1 MSRRSVFTLIK
12 DPFSKR
18 QAAMWVVVLL
28 VVSAVCLV
36 VAGGAAGETM
46 VVSANLDANDDEED
60 AEVTDGGAVVV
71 SGDDTGDVTTPTA
84 SPDADDPFFADGSG
98 FGVLVAVGALL
109 AAAQLAR
116 RQG

>member
-1 MSRRSVFTLIK
+1 
-12 DPFSKR
+12 
-18 QAAMWVVVLL
+18 MWVVVLL

-71 SGDDTGDVTTPTA
+71 SGDGIDDTGDVTTPTA

-109 AAAQLAR
+109 AAAQLAHR
-116 RQG
+116 RG